1 MFYAKPSS
9 VAAACVDTATLSLPA
24 DSAPHQRDSAP
35 NPVWND
41 EMMAEAARATAA
53 PPEAAWPSNHPA
65 DDTQIEAEQADS
77 EQTADESSIEAPT
90 TAPAHSWVKPLAVS
104 AQGGS
109 LSAVR
114 ERNTE
119 SALAAA
125 DCATGVAIAVRLDRR
140 PEKRGVVLVTAEL
153 MGDPNP
159 DHVRTELRE
168 DEPEQRR
175 GPPAGQT
182 QARRSVSSAPA

>member
-24 DSAPHQRDSAP
+24 DSAPHQGDGAP
-35 NPVWND
+35 NPAWND
-41 EMMAEAARATAA
+41 EMMAEAAQAA
-53 PPEAAWPSNHPA
+53 PPREAAWPSNHLAA
-65 DDTQIEAEQADS
+65 DIQIEAEQADS

-104 AQGGS
+104 APGGS

-119 SALAAA
+119 LALAAA

-168 DEPEQRR
+168 DEPERRR